1 MVKQRYLDVEAG
13 RQLQPYKLIF
23 MDYSMP
29 ILNGIESTKLIRKCV
44 REYGYDP
51 DNKAESPYICC
62 LSAYNEQSYI
72 DKAFE
77 AGMDNFMTKP
87 A

>member
-29 ILNGIESTKLIRKCV
+29 ILNGIESTKLIR
-44 REYGYDP
+44 
-51 DNKAESPYICC
+51 
-62 LSAYNEQSYI
+62 
-72 DKAFE
+72 
-77 AGMDNFMTKP
+77 
-87 A
+87 